1 VPPVSKHLLPDDAER
16 ADDVRI
22 LLWHVHGSWTTGFVQ
37 GGHEYLL
44 PVLPDRSSDGVGRA
58 QSWDWPSS
66 ARELSPQDLRR
77 EHIDVVV
84 LQRPHELDLV
94 REWTGRTPGRELPAV
109 YLEHNVPGGRVPFDR
124 HPMADQSHIPVVHVT
139 HFNALLWDTGK
150 APVSVID
157 HGVIDPGQRYV
168 GDLARAAVV
177 VNEPVRRGR
186 AVGTDLVL
194 ELARDHPVDVFGI
207 AADLLRKEAHAPSGL
222 RCYADLDQ
230 ERLHVAMARR
240 RVYLHPNRWTSLGL
254 SLVEAMMLGMPV
266 VAVASTET
274 AVAVP
279 PEAGVVTTRPDDLAR
294 AVRMFCENLD
304 LARSVG
310 DHARA
315 HALERFGLG
324 RFLRDWDLIL
334 AEVTS
339 QCFSAAP
346 GTDARDGDLRSS
358 MERRA

>member
-1 VPPVSKHLLPDDAER
+1 VAKQLPVSGAGRAEH
-16 ADDVRI
+16 VRI

-37 GGHEYLL
+37 GDHEYLL
-44 PVLPDRSSDGVGRA
+44 PVLPDRSADGVGRA

-66 ARELSPQDLRR
+66 ARELSPTDLRH
-77 EHIDVVV
+77 EHVDVVV

-94 REWTGRTPGRELPAV
+94 REWTGRTPGRDVPAI

-124 HPMADQSHIPVVHVT
+124 HPMADQSRIPVVHVT
-139 HFNALLWDTGK
+139 HFNALLWDTGN

-157 HGVIDPGQRYV
+157 HGVIDPGHRYV

-194 ELARDHPVDVFGI
+194 GLARAHPVDVFGMG
-207 AADLLRKEAHAPSGL
+207 ADALRNDPLVPPGL
-222 RCYADLDQ
+222 RTYEGLNQ
-230 ERLHVAMARR
+230 ERLHVEMARR

-274 AVAVP
+274 AVVVP
-279 PEAGVVTTRPDDLAR
+279 PEAGVVTTRPDALGTAVQLFCEDAELAR
-294 AVRMFCENLD
+294 NVG
-304 LARSVG
+304 AR
-310 DHARA
+310 ARA
-315 HALERFGLG
+315 HALERFGLA
-324 RFLRDWDLIL
+324 RFLLEWDLVL
-334 AEVTS
+334 AEATS
-339 QCFSAAP
+339 QSL
-346 GTDARDGDLRSS
+346 DAQPAQ
-358 MERRA
+358 RAES